1 MLDYAARFEARVDGV
16 TFAGRRFDW
25 TPGFYVTEVEGLL
38 GGGSTRY
45 ESIASGVG
53 DGLGEEDVENVRTD
67 PRIITLTGFL
77 YERSLPMLGRKIR
90 QLDGLLGRRAG
101 SFVWDEF
108 GETFRTRAR
117 RGNGGRIKRRG
128 ASGFADFTIRF
139 RAPSQAY
146 FGESRSAGP
155 GTTLELVNRGNDDAL
170 PLLKVTG
177 SMPSGYRLVG
187 AGATY
192 AVAQALAT
200 GQTHTVDMTDRI
212 LLRDGLAQPGGASS
226 PREISIPASGS
237 LSLQLIPNAGT
248 GQVSADWS
256 DTYN

>member
-25 TPGFYVTEVEGLL
+25 TPGFYVTDVEGLL
-38 GGGSTRY
+38 GGGPTDY

-53 DGLGEEDVENVRTD
+53 DGLGEYDVANVRTG
-67 PRIITLTGFL
+67 PRIIVLKGFR
-77 YERSLPMLGRKIR
+77 YDRSMSMLGNQMRL
-90 QLDGLLGRRAG
+90 LDGVLGRRSG
-101 SFVWDEF
+101 SFTWEEF
-108 GETFRTRAR
+108 GGTFRTTVR
-117 RGNGGRIKRRG
+117 RGTSSPPRRRG

-155 GTTLELVNRGNDDAL
+155 GTALDLVNRGNDDAL

-177 SMPSGYRLVG
+177 SMPSGYRLV
-187 AGATY
+187 AGGTTY
-192 AVAQALAT
+192 AVAQALAS
-200 GQTHTVDMTDRI
+200 GNTHSIDMTDRI
-212 LLRDGLAQPGGASS
+212 LLRNGVAQPGGASS
-226 PREISIPASGS
+226 PREIAIPAYGS
-237 LSLQLIPNAGT
+237 IRLQLIPNAGT
-248 GQVSADWS
+248 GQVSAEWS